1 MTGKAQSLH
10 MLELNAGAALRVK
23 SKSYMIGDRGSRRLQ
38 VDRGGRAGRID
49 EYTLSTSPL
58 S

>member
-1 MTGKAQSLH
+1 

-23 SKSYMIGDRGSRRLQ
+23 SKSYMIGKIEVVGGCRLIE
-38 VDRGGRAGRID
+38 VVGLVRID